1 MPRADRFGRLRQA
14 LSAVF
19 GVPAT
24 EGGAGEPDGPSSELG
39 LLEKDLDQSFAE
51 VEADLRMGRDMLVLE
66 HLLLVMRRRCPVTAV
81 RKSPVEGTGRVCFAD
96 GTTVIAATRP
106 AGHLSQL
113 AVALLRGRVLLES
126 VRAVGDGVEMVFS
139 QQQGSGRF
147 TAYAIGLDQE
157 D

>member
-1 MPRADRFGRLRQA
+1 
-14 LSAVF
+14 
-19 GVPAT
+19 
-24 EGGAGEPDGPSSELG
+24 
-39 LLEKDLDQSFAE
+39 
-51 VEADLRMGRDMLVLE
+51 MGRDMLVLE